1 MIKITT
7 KIEITTKKELKYSKC
22 TFDGENIRNED
33 GEVINLNAAM
43 KNNFAA
49 DEQFTISV
57 SSVDTDII
65 EPD

>member
-1 MIKITT
+1 MIK
-7 KIEITTKKELKYSKC
+7 ITTKKELKYSKC

-33 GEVINLNAAM
+33 GEAIDLNAAM
-43 KNNFAA
+43 ENNFAA

-57 SSVDTDII
+57 SSVDTDIV

>member
-1 MIKITT
+1 MIK
-7 KIEITTKKELKYSKC
+7 ITTKKELKYSKC

-33 GEVINLNAAM
+33 GEAIDLNAAM
-43 KNNFAA
+43 ENNFAA

-57 SSVDTDII
+57 SSVDTDIA